1 MCGLMVVTAEPRDRP
16 RGSAVTTIKPRARPS
31 TQNQTQVASTA
42 RPVTDANTTATSTP
56 LQEHFTVAQS
66 SNRTTA
72 AGTLPNHA
80 NNSITAVPAQSQAIT
95 QSAAA
100 MHHHKHRVNKHSRT
114 CSQHSSNPST
124 TIAIRSSYSLCVP
137 LPVGHISRN
146 HHHNS
151 HQPAFFHSTLTSQRH
166 SCHRRPHLAHNPH
179 RNSQDTLQL

>member
-1 MCGLMVVTAEPRDRP
+1 MCLIQFIFLFIYSRSNSQPVIGGSTSVAPRDRP

-31 TQNQTQVASTA
+31 TQNQTQVTSTA
-42 RPVTDANTTATSTP
+42 RPVTDTNTTATSTP

-100 MHHHKHRVNKHSRT
+100 MHHH
-114 CSQHSSNPST
+114 
-124 TIAIRSSYSLCVP
+124 
-137 LPVGHISRN
+137 N
-146 HHHNS
+146 HVI
-151 HQPAFFHSTLTSQRH
+151 TSQAGKVIQTAPQGPVWQQAGFAAQ
-166 SCHRRPHLAHNPH
+166 PHQHMPGFSANQQQFP
-179 RNSQDTLQL
+179 RQPVRT